1 MNCAS
6 ELDTG
11 MDHDAELEHVHGP
24 EPACMI
30 EHRHT
35 PSPAQQGAQIGT
47 AGGRVDYALALG
59 QRRTRGPELDTELDH
74 GADPAHVHRLKP
86 ALVTDHKGTPLH
98 GGAPVECFNLRDVQ
112 RPGALRR
119 HTETAAASD

>member
-24 EPACMI
+24 GPACMI

-35 PSPAQQGAQIGT
+35 PPPAQQGAQIGT
-47 AGGRVDYALALG
+47 AGGRVDYALAPPG
-59 QRRTRGPELDTELDH
+59 VGS
-74 GADPAHVHRLKP
+74 A
-86 ALVTDHKGTPLH
+86 TPMV
-98 GGAPVECFNLRDVQ
+98 APTS
-112 RPGALRR
+112 
-119 HTETAAASD
+119 H